1 MDAESP
7 PARAPAPAKPAA
19 PVQANF
25 FQEISMTKMGENM
38 GKTINQAIVTS
49 TFVGRKTPTSESSES
64 SESESESELMC
75 GSDIFHPYALD
86 LQQLNPNH
94 FQVEVEAVKP
104 KTLPDAKFKDSD
116 RRAVEL
122 WWEKPCL

>member
-1 MDAESP
+1 
-7 PARAPAPAKPAA
+7 
-19 PVQANF
+19 
-25 FQEISMTKMGENM
+25 M